1 LAGLI
6 RVILAEGLEDAH
18 FLEDHTQGLEVLRQ
32 AVAPFTPEQVAERCD
47 IAAGDLVAAARLFAT
62 RGPGVATAGTGP
74 NMSGHTTLLE
84 YLIRC
89 LNTVCGRWQ
98 RAGDRVVEPPCLGQ
112 PMSARAQ
119 AMPPTPQYAYG
130 FGERL
135 RVRDLANTAAGL
147 PTAALADEIL
157 LPGEERVRALISHGG
172 NPVAAWPDQLKT
184 IDAMRA
190 LDLLVQIDAKMSATA
205 RLADYVIAVKHPLE
219 MAGMTLTQE
228 YLSGYAVGFGTTAPY
243 AQYSPALVEPPPDSD
258 LIEDWELFYGL
269 GRRMGLELVVRPV
282 SFLGTVRVP
291 GTPLDMVHK
300 PTTDELFDMVTAGSR
315 IPLDEVRRHPEG
327 RIYADPP
334 VFVEPAEEGWTGRLD
349 LGNERMLA
357 DLGEIAGEVSSWPQP
372 NGRQAEERWPFR
384 LVSRRQMNVLNSTGR
399 DIRGQHRG
407 LTTNPAHL
415 HPDDLAALGLAEG
428 DLIEIR
434 SERAAILGVAGVDPN
449 LRRGLVSMTHSWGDV
464 PERDA
469 EVREIGANTGRLSAV
484 DRDFEPYTGLPRM
497 SNIPVSIERVAT

>member
-1 LAGLI
+1 
-6 RVILAEGLEDAH
+6 
-18 FLEDHTQGLEVLRQ
+18 
-32 AVAPFTPEQVAERCD
+32 
-47 IAAGDLVAAARLFAT
+47 
-62 RGPGVATAGTGP
+62 
-74 NMSGHTTLLE
+74 MSGHTTLLE

-89 LNTVCGRWQ
+89 LNTLCGRWQ
-98 RAGDRVVEPPCLGQ
+98 RAGDRVAEPPCLGQ

-119 AMPPTPQYAYG
+119 AMPPTPEYAYG

-135 RVRDLANTAAGL
+135 RVRDLANTAAGM

-157 LPGEERVRALISHGG
+157 LPGEGRIRALISHGG

-269 GRRMGLELVVRPV
+269 ARRMGLELKVRPV

-291 GTPLDMVHK
+291 GTPMDMVNK

-315 IPLDEVRRHPEG
+315 ISLDEVRRHPEG

-349 LGNERMLA
+349 LGNERMLT
-357 DLGEIAGEVSSWPQP
+357 DLREIAGEAPLRSGETGS
-372 NGRQAEERWPFR
+372 RADERWPFR

-407 LTTNPAHL
+407 VTTNPAHL

-434 SERAAILGVAGVDPN
+434 SERAAILGVIGVDPH

-497 SNIPVSIERVAT
+497 SNIPVSIERVTRGEER